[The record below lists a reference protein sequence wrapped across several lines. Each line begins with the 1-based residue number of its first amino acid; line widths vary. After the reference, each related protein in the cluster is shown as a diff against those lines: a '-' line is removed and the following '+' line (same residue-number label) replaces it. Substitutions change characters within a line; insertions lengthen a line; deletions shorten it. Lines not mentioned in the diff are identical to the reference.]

1 MAEINIIVTLTT
13 ITLDE
18 YDNIS
23 VGHFSATL
31 PPKRFSAEYARRIL
45 NEQAIPR
52 ILQCSVN
59 YVTLSNLSYDA
70 RGYAFNIVP
79 HSRET
84 REVISSL
91 KVGENMNVTIEVE
104 APDDFSVETAF

>member
-1 MAEINIIVTLTT
+1 MTTIKIIVTLTT

-45 NEQAIPR
+45 NEQAIPFV
-52 ILQCSVN
+52 LKCSVG
-59 YVTLSNLSYDA
+59 YLTLTNLSMDA
-70 RGYAFNIVP
+70 RGYAFSILP
-79 HSRET
+79 RTSET
-84 REVISSL
+84 REAL
-91 KVGENMNVTIEVE
+91 TKLNVGENISVVIKVE
-104 APDDFSVETAF
+104 APDDFSAETAS